1 MRIPHLSAFAAGALL
16 ALAPSLASAQ
26 FEQPAFEP
34 GWNASVGFVS
44 DYIFRGISQ
53 SNQRPAL
60 QGGVELS
67 TAGGAYAGAW
77 GSSISW
83 LSDADPDVSSQLE
96 LDGYIGY
103 RNQLSD
109 TISFDVGAL
118 YYGYPGSYPSG
129 FNDADTVELYAGLSA
144 GIFSVKYSYAVT
156 DLFGIVD
163 SDGSSYLETGIDYG
177 FADTWSLGLHAGK
190 QFISG
195 DFGEDYIDWSVGINK
210 TLPNDFDI
218 GVTFTDVDVDGGDSR
233 LFIALT
239 KSF

>member
-1 MRIPHLSAFAAGALL
+1 MSLRPLFLGCLLGIGLVPAGAAQAGGLSG
-16 ALAPSLASAQ
+16 SLTLT
-26 FEQPAFEP
+26 
-34 GWNASVGFVS
+34 S
-44 DYIFRGISQ
+44 DYVFRGFTQ
-53 SNQRPAL
+53 TDKKPAL
-60 QGGVELS
+60 QGGIEYEAESGFYVG
-67 TAGGAYAGAW
+67 TW

-83 LSDADPDVSSQLE
+83 LSDSDPAISSQLE

-144 GIFSVKYSYAVT
+144 GIFGVKYSYAVT
-156 DLFGIVD
+156 DLFGIEN
-163 SDGSSYLETGIDYG
+163 SDGSSYLEAGIDYG
-177 FADTWSLGLHAGK
+177 FADTWSLGLHVGK

-195 DFGEDYIDWSVGINK
+195 KDADGAGYEDVLDWSVGINK
-210 TLPNDFDI
+210 ALPNDFDI

-233 LFIALT
+233 LFIAIT

>member
-1 MRIPHLSAFAAGALL
+1 MSLRPLFLGCLLGTGLLSAGAANAAGLSG
-16 ALAPSLASAQ
+16 SLTLT
-26 FEQPAFEP
+26 
-34 GWNASVGFVS
+34 S
-44 DYIFRGISQ
+44 DYVFRGYTQ
-53 SNQRPAL
+53 TNKKPAL
-60 QGGVELS
+60 QGGIEFEAES
-67 TAGGAYAGAW
+67 GFYAGAW

-190 QFISG
+190 QFIAGHDASG
-195 DFGEDYIDWSVGINK
+195 ASHDDILDWSASIN
-210 TLPNDFDI
+210 TALPKDFDI
-218 GVTFTDVDVDGGDSR
+218 GLTYTDVDGGDSR

>member
-1 MRIPHLSAFAAGALL
+1 MSLRPLLCGSVLGL
-16 ALAPSLASAQ
+16 ALIAASGGVQAGGLSGSLTLT
-26 FEQPAFEP
+26 
-34 GWNASVGFVS
+34 S
-44 DYIFRGISQ
+44 DYVFRGFTQ
-53 SNQRPAL
+53 TDEKPAL
-60 QGGVELS
+60 QGGLEYEADSGFYVG
-67 TAGGAYAGAW
+67 TW

-83 LSDADPDVSSQLE
+83 LSDSDPDVSSQLE

-118 YYGYPGSYPSG
+118 YYGYPGSYPAG
-129 FNDADTVELYAGLSA
+129 FNDPDTVELYAGLGI

-156 DLFGIVD
+156 DLFGVED
-163 SDGSSYLETGIDYG
+163 SDGSSYLEGGVDWG

-195 DFGEDYIDWSVGINK
+195 AHGDDYIDWSVGINK
-210 TLPNDFDI
+210 TFANDFDV
-218 GVTFTDVDVDGGDSR
+218 GVTYTDVDADNADSR